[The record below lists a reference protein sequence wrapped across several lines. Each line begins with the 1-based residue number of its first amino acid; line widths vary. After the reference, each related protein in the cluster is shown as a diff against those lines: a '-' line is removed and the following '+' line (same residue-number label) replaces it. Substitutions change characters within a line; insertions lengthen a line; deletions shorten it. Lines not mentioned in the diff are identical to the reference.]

1 MYLDVTDANAMP
13 AAGGG
18 GHLAAATTAAGNND
32 FDALNR
38 FNSLTVPN
46 LITNANGSQIRIW
59 DEGTS
64 TTLETVDIND
74 EIVGLYF
81 PAGQYAV
88 SQSLGLREGYTYVGR
103 AANDANPAN
112 NSVILSPSLFLED
125 DENIDFAFSID
136 QDDIAVNRLQFEGP
150 GITGQT
156 ASSRSGIDISN
167 NAFTGEF
174 ITPSTFPNAYADSI
188 TFTLPLTNS
197 VIEDN
202 DFFDLTG
209 EAVHGVQLYHPHTI
223 SVSNNRFWN
232 VGIGIHTNSYSS
244 NSPDIDIDS
253 NVGQRIRAKLIE
265 CNGNDPANLELR
277 VTDNKVSDFIMIDD
291 STFGISVSITPAS
304 PDEVLI
310 SGNEIS
316 DIGTLANEVN
326 GVRIGIEVGGIT
338 GATVENNIIYGMEKA
353 IALDNAHNTVVQ
365 FNVLRHYTNG
375 EVISQGSNWRGVS
388 IVGGSTGTVLTNQ
401 TDYNPDL
408 VASTAVTVA
417 FDRIVTGGSGADT
430 FTVASNGSINSG
442 VLGSIPTT
450 GPVPGRVAIYGF
462 GNGDTITVDPGVNA
476 RVVVS
481 GGFGTGSP
489 AASGASGNDTISAG
503 AGAEHIFGADGN
515 DYITLDMTNASLFP
529 DSITAIDAG
538 SGSDTF
544 KLFGSTNGAD
554 TITLNTSTIAVTEID
569 DETIDTTINKY
580 GIENIIFDGKKGF
593 DTLTISGGPLVNFP
607 ESQEFHSLSLGN
619 STSAKLGDNGNRV
632 LLTRAITVGTGAKLD
647 LTDNGMIVDYTGGTP
662 FETIR
667 LKIKDAYNTAGSG
680 NWEGTGIT
688 STTAM
693 AVFDDT
699 EDDHKTGLGFNEA
712 TELAGELNDTFFGV
726 SVDATAV
733 LIRYTYYGDIDLN
746 AKVDVADLGILATN
760 WQDPGYWPIGD
771 FDHSGT
777 VDVNDLG
784 LIATNWQQGVPNY
797 NGPTFNEAWDELT

>member
-1 MYLDVTDANAMP
+1 M
-13 AAGGG
+13 
-18 GHLAAATTAAGNND
+18 
-32 FDALNR
+32 NR
-38 FNSLTVPN
+38 
-46 LITNANGSQIRIW
+46 
-59 DEGTS
+59 
-64 TTLETVDIND
+64 TVDIWNGGTGTTPHTVVSGD
-74 EIVGLYF
+74 TIAGVFF
-81 PAGQYAV
+81 PAGEYALSNDLNLKA
-88 SQSLGLREGYTYVGR
+88 SQTYVGHG
-103 AANDANPAN
+103 ASD
-112 NSVILSPSLFLED
+112 SVIVSPSVYLQD
-125 DENIDFAFSID
+125 DDNLDFAFSCDANGITIK
-136 QDDIAVNRLQFEGP
+136 QLRFVGP

-156 ASSRSGIDISN
+156 GSNHSGVTIRG
-167 NAFTGEF
+167 NAFTGEYV
-174 ITPSTFPNAYADSI
+174 TPSTLSNAYADAI
-188 TFTLPLTNS
+188 AFTEALSNS
-197 VIEDN
+197 AIEEN

-209 EAVHGVQLYHPHTI
+209 EAVHGVQLYSPNTI
-223 SVSNNRFWN
+223 SISNNRFWN
-232 VGIGIHTNSYSS
+232 VPIGIHTNSYSS
-244 NSPDIDIDS
+244 NSPDIDIDG

-277 VTDNKVSDFIMIDD
+277 VTDNKVSDFIMIND
-291 STFGISVSITPAS
+291 STFGISVSITPAT

-338 GATVENNIIYGMEKA
+338 GAVVEDNIIYGMEKA

-408 VASTAVTVA
+408 VASSAVTVA

-442 VLGSIPTT
+442 ALGSIPTT

-462 GNGDTITVDPGVNA
+462 GNSDTITVDPAVNA

-515 DYITLDMTNASLFP
+515 DLITLDMTNASLFP

-538 SGSDTF
+538 SGTDTF
-544 KLFGSTNGAD
+544 KLVGSTNGAD
-554 TITLNTSTIAVTEID
+554 TITLNANTITVTEID
-569 DETIDTTINKY
+569 DEAIDTTIDKY
-580 GIENIIFDGKKGF
+580 GVENIIFDGKKGF
-593 DTLTISGGPLVNFP
+593 DTLTISGGPQVVFP
-607 ESQEFHSLSLGN
+607 VSQEFNSLTLGN
-619 STSAKLGDNGNRV
+619 NTSAKLGEDGTQV

-647 LTDNGMIVDYTGGTP
+647 LTDNGMIVDYTSSTP
-662 FETIR
+662 FEDIR
-667 LKIKDAYNTAGSG
+667 LKIKDAYNTSGSG
-680 NWEGTGIT
+680 NWEGNGIT
-688 STTAM
+688 STTAA

-726 SVDATAV
+726 SVDSSAV

-777 VDVNDLG
+777 VDINDLG